1 MAQTKKK
8 RSTKHRGNA
17 AGGVEARGRTGR
29 KLTEAEKGKNAKAR
43 GARAERGDRFDKPP
57 TWTGAIQRSLIAIVI
72 FIAVI
77 VLVFK
82 QNPLAAVGLASVLL
96 VVYIPLSYY
105 TDQILYRRRQAKK
118 LEGGGGGNKR
128 KKDAT

>member
-29 KLTEAEKGKNAKAR
+29 KLTDEEKKQNAAAGGKSAS
-43 GARAERGDRFDKPP
+43 RGDRFDRPP
-57 TWTGAIQRSLIAIVI
+57 SWRGAAQRSLIAVVI

-77 VLVFK
+77 VLLFK
-82 QNPLAAVGLASVLL
+82 QNVAPAVALGSVLL
-96 VVYIPLSYY
+96 IVYIPMSYY
-105 TDQILYRRRQAKK
+105 TDLWLYRRRQAKK
-118 LEGGGGGNKR
+118 LEGGGTP
-128 KKDAT
+128 KKDKS